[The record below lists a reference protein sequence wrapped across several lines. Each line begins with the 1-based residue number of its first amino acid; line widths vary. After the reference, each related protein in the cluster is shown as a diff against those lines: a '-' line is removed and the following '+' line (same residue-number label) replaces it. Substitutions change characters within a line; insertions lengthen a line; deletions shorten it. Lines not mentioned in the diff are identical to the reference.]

1 MTGRRTGRVAGL
13 GVLALAMINVAAMVS
28 PRNLPMM
35 AEYGWS
41 LVFFVIV
48 AVILFLIP
56 VSLAISELAT
66 AWPRRGGVYPWVK
79 EAFRGR
85 AGFLAVWCDWSENLV
100 WFPTVLSFTAASLAY
115 AIDPALAN
123 SKVFL
128 VSVMLAIFWGA
139 TLAAFRGVAATSAIG
154 AIGTIL
160 GSIVP
165 AILVIVLGLAFL
177 ADGRESNIPFSGD
190 ALIPDLGLTNLAFL
204 AGAMLMFA
212 GMEVAGFHADQSR
225 NPGRDFPRAI
235 LLAAVI
241 MVVFTILGSLA
252 LAVVVPRHEISLVGG
267 VMQAFQAVFDDLGVG
282 WLLAPTAILVTI
294 GGVAHMV
301 PWIIGPATGL
311 AEVANQ
317 GEMPASLATENSAG
331 SPTRILL
338 IQAIGGSLFS
348 LLFLFI
354 PSVSTS
360 YWILSV
366 LTAQIIIIMYALIFA
381 AVLRLR
387 YTHPEVPRPYR
398 IPGGIA
404 GVWIV
409 AVVGLVGSALS
420 FVLGFVPPDQLKTGN
435 PVVYVLGIVIGLAI
449 LALPPFLFRSR
460 PPGAEASQ
468 RPGAPGGP
476 APAASLGGE

>member
-1 MTGRRTGRVAGL
+1 MRGRRARLAGL
-13 GVLALAMINVAAMVS
+13 GVFALAMINVAAMVS

-41 LVFFVIV
+41 LIFFVMV
-48 AVILFLIP
+48 AVILFLVP

-85 AGFLAVWCDWSENLV
+85 AGFLAVWCDWAENLV
-100 WFPTVLSFTAASLAY
+100 WFPTVLAFTAASLAY
-115 AIDPALAN
+115 AIDPSLAN
-123 SKVFL
+123 DKYFL
-128 VSVMLAIFWGA
+128 VGVMLAIFWGS
-139 TLAAFRGVAATSAIG
+139 TLAAFRGVGATSAIG
-154 AIGTIL
+154 SIGTIL
-160 GSIVP
+160 GAIVP
-165 AILVIVLGLAFL
+165 AILVIVLGIAYL

-190 ALIPDLGLTNLAFL
+190 ALIPNLGVTNLAFL
-204 AGAMLMFA
+204 AGAILMFA
-212 GMEVAGFHADQSR
+212 GMEVAGFHADQAR

-235 LLAAVI
+235 LVAAVT

-252 LAVVVPRHEISLVGG
+252 LAVVVPQHEISLVGG

-294 GGVAHMV
+294 GGIAHMV

-311 AEVANQ
+311 GEVATE
-317 GEMPASLATENSAG
+317 GEMPRALGVRNAAG
-331 SPTRILL
+331 APTRVLL
-338 IQAIGGSLFS
+338 LQAAGGSVFS
-348 LLFLFI
+348 LLFLFV

-387 YTHPEVPRPYR
+387 YTHPDVPRPYR
-398 IPGGIA
+398 IPGGTA

-409 AVVGLVGSALS
+409 ATVGLFGSALS

-435 PVVYVLGIVIGLAI
+435 PVIYVLGIAIGLAI
-449 LALPPFLFRSR
+449 LALPPFLFRRR
-460 PPGAEASQ
+460 PPDAEAAV
-468 RPGAPGGP
+468 APVV
-476 APAASLGGE
+476 APALGGE

>member
-1 MTGRRTGRVAGL
+1 MTAGRRGRVAGL

-41 LVFFVIV
+41 LIFFVIV
-48 AVILFLIP
+48 AAILFLIP
-56 VSLAISELAT
+56 VSLAITELAT

-123 SKVFL
+123 SKIFL

-139 TLAAFRGVAATSAIG
+139 TLAAFRGVGTTSAIG

-160 GSIVP
+160 GAIVP
-165 AILVIVLGLAFL
+165 AILVMVLGVAFL
-177 ADGRESNIPFSGD
+177 ADGNTSNIPFSGD
-190 ALIPDLGLTNLAFL
+190 ALIPNLGLTNLAFL
-204 AGAMLMFA
+204 AGAILMFA
-212 GMEVAGFHADQSR
+212 GMEMAGFHADQSR
-225 NPGRDFPRAI
+225 DPGRDFPRAI
-235 LLAAVI
+235 LVAAVI

-252 LAVVVPRHEISLVGG
+252 LAVVVPQHEISLVGG

-311 AEVANQ
+311 AEVARN
-317 GEMPASLATENSAG
+317 GEMPKGLAKENPAG

-338 IQAIGGSLFS
+338 VQAIGGSLFS

-398 IPGGIA
+398 IPGGTL

-409 AVVGLVGSALS
+409 AVVGLLGSGLS

-435 PVVYVLGIVIGLAI
+435 PVAYVLGILIGLLI
-449 LALPPFLFRSR
+449 LALPPFLFRAR
-460 PPGAEASQ
+460 PPDAGGSRLPATGS
-468 RPGAPGGP
+468 GP
-476 APAASLGGE
+476 AAATSLGGE

>member
-1 MTGRRTGRVAGL
+1 MIRRPGRLAGL

-41 LVFFVIV
+41 LIFFVLV

-85 AGFLAVWCDWSENLV
+85 AGFLAVWCDWAENLV

-115 AIDPALAN
+115 AIDPSLAN
-123 SKVFL
+123 NKYFL
-128 VSVMLAIFWGA
+128 VGVMLAIFWGA

-154 AIGTIL
+154 SIGTIL
-160 GSIVP
+160 GAIVP
-165 AILVIVLGLAFL
+165 ALLVIVLGVAFL
-177 ADGRESNIPFSGD
+177 ADGNESNIPFSGD
-190 ALIPDLGLTNLAFL
+190 ALMPNLGLTNLAFL
-204 AGAMLMFA
+204 AGAILMFA

-252 LAVVVPRHEISLVGG
+252 LAVVVPQHEISLVGG

-282 WLLAPTAILVTI
+282 WLLIPTALLVTI

-311 AEVANQ
+311 SEVAAN
-317 GEMPASLATENSAG
+317 GEMPKALAHENAAG
-331 SPTRILL
+331 APTRVLL
-338 IQAIGGSLFS
+338 LQAVGGSVFS

-387 YTHPEVPRPYR
+387 YTHPEVERPFR
-398 IPGGIA
+398 IPGGTA

-409 AVVGLVGSALS
+409 AVVGLFGSALS

-435 PVVYVLGIVIGLAI
+435 PVVYVIGIAVGLAI
-449 LALPPFLFRSR
+449 LALPPFLFRRR
-460 PPGAEASQ
+460 PPDAEA
-468 RPGAPGGP
+468 
-476 APAASLGGE
+476 APAARPAAAMGE

>member
-1 MTGRRTGRVAGL
+1 
-13 GVLALAMINVAAMVS
+13 VLALAMINIAAMVS

-41 LVFFVIV
+41 LIFFVMV
-48 AVILFLIP
+48 AVILFLVP

-85 AGFLAVWCDWSENLV
+85 AGFLAVWCDWAENLV

-115 AIDPALAN
+115 AIDPSLAN
-123 SKVFL
+123 NKYFL
-128 VSVMLAIFWGA
+128 VGVMLAIFWGA
-139 TLAAFRGVAATSAIG
+139 TLVAFRGVKATSAIG
-154 AIGTIL
+154 SIGTIL
-160 GSIVP
+160 GAIVP
-165 AILVIVLGLAFL
+165 ALLVIILGVAFL
-177 ADGRESNIPFSGD
+177 ADGNPSNIPFSGD

-204 AGAMLMFA
+204 AGAILMFA

-235 LLAAVI
+235 LLAAVV

-252 LAVVVPRHEISLVGG
+252 LAVVVPQHEISLVGG

-301 PWIIGPATGL
+301 PWILGPATGL
-311 AEVANQ
+311 GEVAAS
-317 GEMPASLATENSAG
+317 GEMPAALARENAAG
-331 SPTRILL
+331 APTRVLVL
-338 IQAIGGSLFS
+338 QAVGGSLFS
-348 LLFLFI
+348 LLFLFV

-366 LTAQIIIIMYALIFA
+366 LSAQIIIIMYALIFA

-387 YTHPEVPRPYR
+387 YTHPEVERPYR
-398 IPGGIA
+398 IPGGTA
-404 GVWIV
+404 GVWLV
-409 AVVGLVGSALS
+409 AAVGLFGSGLS

-435 PVVYVLGIVIGLAI
+435 AAVYVLMIVVGLVV
-449 LALPPFLFRSR
+449 LALPPFLFRRR
-460 PPGAEASQ
+460 PPDPE
-468 RPGAPGGP
+468 
-476 APAASLGGE
+476 APAVVEPLPAMGE

>member
-1 MTGRRTGRVAGL
+1 VKARTARLAGL

-41 LVFFVIV
+41 LIFFVLV
-48 AVILFLIP
+48 AVVLFLVP

-85 AGFLAVWCDWSENLV
+85 AGFLAVWCDWAENLV

-115 AIDPALAN
+115 AIDPSLAN
-123 SKVFL
+123 NKYFL
-128 VSVMLAIFWGA
+128 VGVMLAIFWGT
-139 TLAAFRGVAATSAIG
+139 TLAAFRGVGATSAIG
-154 AIGTIL
+154 SIGTIL
-160 GSIVP
+160 GAIVP

-177 ADGRESNIPFSGD
+177 ADGNPSNIPFSGD
-190 ALIPDLGLTNLAFL
+190 ALIPNLGLTNLAFL
-204 AGAMLMFA
+204 AGAILMFA

-252 LAVVVPRHEISLVGG
+252 LAVVVPQHEISLVGG

-282 WLLAPTAILVTI
+282 WLLVPTALLVTI
-294 GGVAHMV
+294 GGVAHMI

-311 AEVANQ
+311 GEVAAN
-317 GEMPASLATENSAG
+317 GEMPRGLARENAAG
-331 SPTRILL
+331 APTRVLVL
-338 IQAIGGSLFS
+338 QAVGGSLFS
-348 LLFLFI
+348 LLFLFV

-387 YTHPEVPRPYR
+387 YTHPDVERPYR
-398 IPGGIA
+398 IPGGTI
-404 GVWIV
+404 GVWLV
-409 AVVGLVGSALS
+409 AVVGLVGSGLS
-420 FVLGFVPPDQLKTGN
+420 FVLGFVPPDQLKTGS
-435 PVVYVLGIVIGLAI
+435 PVVYVLMITVGLVV
-449 LALPPFLFRSR
+449 LALPPFLFRRR
-460 PPGAEASQ
+460 PPDAETVRAE
-468 RPGAPGGP
+468 P
-476 APAASLGGE
+476 APAMGD

>member
-1 MTGRRTGRVAGL
+1 VRTRRARLAGL
-13 GVLALAMINVAAMVS
+13 GVLALAMINIAAMVS

-41 LVFFVIV
+41 LIFFVMV
-48 AVILFLIP
+48 AVILFLVP

-85 AGFLAVWCDWSENLV
+85 AGFLAVWCDWAENLV

-115 AIDPALAN
+115 AIDPSLAN
-123 SKVFL
+123 NKYFL
-128 VSVMLAIFWGA
+128 VGVMLAIFWGA
-139 TLAAFRGVAATSAIG
+139 TLVAFRGVGATSAIG
-154 AIGTIL
+154 SIGTIL
-160 GSIVP
+160 GAIVP
-165 AILVIVLGLAFL
+165 ALLVIILGLAFL
-177 ADGRESNIPFSGD
+177 ADGNPSNIPFSGD
-190 ALIPDLGLTNLAFL
+190 ALVPDLGLTNLAFL
-204 AGAMLMFA
+204 AGAILMFA

-235 LLAAVI
+235 LLAAVV

-252 LAVVVPRHEISLVGG
+252 LAVVVPQHEISLVGG

-301 PWIIGPATGL
+301 PWILGPATGL
-311 AEVANQ
+311 GEVAAN
-317 GEMPASLATENSAG
+317 GEMPVGLARENAAG
-331 SPTRILL
+331 APTRVLML
-338 IQAIGGSLFS
+338 QAVGGSLFS
-348 LLFLFI
+348 LLFLFV

-360 YWILSV
+360 YWIPSV

-387 YTHPEVPRPYR
+387 YTHPDVERPYR
-398 IPGGIA
+398 IPGGTA
-404 GVWIV
+404 GVWLV
-409 AVVGLVGSALS
+409 AVVGLFGSGLS

-435 PVVYVLGIVIGLAI
+435 AAVYVLMIAVGLVV
-449 LALPPFLFRSR
+449 LALPPFLFRRR
-460 PPGAEASQ
+460 PPDPE
-468 RPGAPGGP
+468 APGLVEPLP
-476 APAASLGGE
+476 AMGE